1 MTVRQAM
8 EMHDGATISLRGNLI
23 EQQGDDRYSFRDKT
37 DTIGVIIPAA
47 VFDGREVKPD
57 QMISINGSLDKKM
70 TPPVV
75 RVDRIQK

>member
-1 MTVRQAM
+1 
-8 EMHDGATISLRGNLI
+8 ISLRGNLI
-23 EQQGDDRYSFRDKT
+23 EQQGDDRYRFRDKT
-37 DTIGVIIPAA
+37 DTLGVILTEA